1 MNASERIAPSRGEQ
15 PDDLGA
21 NWGDCDR
28 FSLCAALVKS
38 KITPKGSGIRGM
50 SD

>member
-1 MNASERIAPSRGEQ
+1 
-15 PDDLGA
+15 LGA